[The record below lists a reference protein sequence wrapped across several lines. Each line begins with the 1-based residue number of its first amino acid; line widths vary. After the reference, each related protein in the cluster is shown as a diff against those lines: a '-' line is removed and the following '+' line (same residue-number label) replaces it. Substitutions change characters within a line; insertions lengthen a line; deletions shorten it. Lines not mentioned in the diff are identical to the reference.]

1 MKKIINIA
9 LVSLFA
15 FALAACDS
23 LDAPSPLD
31 TKSSNAAG
39 EFNGDMPGDSSG
51 LGADQGLQE
60 REVEGVGGSFNPE
73 SIRPED
79 VVCTVYFGF
88 DKYAVESGERGKVK
102 QAVDFFAANPN
113 FKIILVGHTDW
124 WGTEEYNM
132 LLSDKRCKA
141 VADYMAGVGADV
153 SQMESI
159 PRGELGAVVDAAKNS
174 PEARH
179 DRRVEIVKIAR

>member
-60 REVEGVGGSFNPE
+60 REVEGV
-73 SIRPED
+73 
-79 VVCTVYFGF
+79 
-88 DKYAVESGERGKVK
+88 ESGERGKVK

-141 VADYMAGVGADV
+141 VADYMAGVGADA